1 MRFALLFARAA
12 LEHAAMTKALEQP
25 AGADHRRAPRLR
37 ALLGAT
43 ITFNQGGSTVDCL
56 VRDISESGARLAV
69 PASVTLPA
77 AFDLLIPRKNK
88 KRLVRMLWRRA
99 DVVGVS
105 FADHPPPKPAA
116 SGEAALK
123 RELRERD
130 AELARLRNRIARLT
144 ES

>member
-1 MRFALLFARAA
+1 
-12 LEHAAMTKALEQP
+12 
-25 AGADHRRAPRLR
+25 
-37 ALLGAT
+37 LLGAT

-88 KRLVRMLWRRA
+88 KRPVRMLWRRA

>member
-1 MRFALLFARAA
+1 M
-12 LEHAAMTKALEQP
+12 
-25 AGADHRRAPRLR
+25 
-37 ALLGAT
+37 
-43 ITFNQGGSTVDCL
+43 
-56 VRDISESGARLAV
+56 
-69 PASVTLPA
+69 TLPA

-88 KRLVRMLWRRA
+88 KRPVRMLWRRA

-130 AELARLRNRIARLT
+130 AELARLRNRIAGSRKADVLASPCLEGAGGCKRT
-144 ES
+144 IRAACLRVN